1 MWQSSIQIRYNRSLH
16 FIKAREPQ
24 MSDKNQNTL
33 TPIQLRN
40 LYIAKL
46 QDKICK
52 IQRQLSRP
60 GHVTSVDQE
69 ELRV

>member
-1 MWQSSIQIRYNRSLH
+1 
-16 FIKAREPQ
+16 
-24 MSDKNQNTL
+24 MSDKNHNTL

-46 QDKICK
+46 QNQICK
-52 IQRQLSRP
+52 LKAQLSRL
-60 GHVTSVDQE
+60 GHVTSADQE

>member
-1 MWQSSIQIRYNRSLH
+1 
-16 FIKAREPQ
+16 
-24 MSDKNQNTL
+24 MSDKNHNTL

-60 GHVTSVDQE
+60 GHATSVDQE